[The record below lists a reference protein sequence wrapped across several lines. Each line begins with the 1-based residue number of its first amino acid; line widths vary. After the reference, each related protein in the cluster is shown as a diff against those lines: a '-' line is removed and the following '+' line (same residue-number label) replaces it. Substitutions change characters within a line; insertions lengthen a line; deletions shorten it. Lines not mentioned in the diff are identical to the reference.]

1 MIEYSR
7 LLDRGNGFFIATANA
22 ITDHTLLAVAADH
35 ENTVMRKMAS
45 LTGEQAT
52 QRFTSDETV
61 LISDKYDGE
70 GVYVYVEDGKTP
82 LCFNAPSGRA
92 RIGFPALTE
101 FAAKLTRAGV
111 KKALVRCELALPA
124 KEGTRAGISEVIRV
138 SFSGTPADVA
148 RLKLIGLDILMADGK
163 DLRKQPGGFGVVWE
177 LLGQWLGSDET
188 QSSHRAGGQLAPE
201 KEVATRF
208 AAVTKAGGEG
218 LVVRRL
224 DRPEL
229 YKLKPRVNLD
239 AVVVGFVEGEFE
251 DKYGVTSLL
260 CALSYGGAPQWCHVL
275 ARPGTGLSDEQR
287 VNLLEQLKP
296 LVVADPLAMTDSS
309 GRAIR
314 FVRPQ
319 LIVELEGE
327 DLVVQDARERLQ
339 RTQVL
344 EWSGSGWTFVGLAGM
359 PKLTF
364 PRILKFREDKTLA
377 DGGARIEQIKPEG
390 TRPEPLPPGGD
401 PEILRREV
409 YVKPPEML
417 RKLVVA
423 KRGGSE
429 GFPYVVFWTDYS
441 SKRAECL
448 KLTTQVAATAE
459 RADALAEALLKEG
472 VTRGFVKI

>member
-1 MIEYSR
+1 MIEHAR

-22 ITDHTLLAVAADH
+22 ITDHTLLAIAAEH
-35 ENTVMRKMAS
+35 ENTVMRKMSS
-45 LTGEQAT
+45 LTGEQAA
-52 QRFTSDETV
+52 QRFTSDEPV
-61 LISDKYDGE
+61 LVSDKVDGE
-70 GVYVYVEDGKTP
+70 GVYVYIEDGKTP
-82 LCFNAPSGRA
+82 LCFNAPSGRV

-101 FAAKLTRAGV
+101 FAAKLAKAGV
-111 KKALVRCELALPA
+111 RKALVRCELGLPVKA
-124 KEGTRAGISEVIRV
+124 GTRAGISEVIRV
-138 SFSGTPADVA
+138 SFSGTPAEVA
-148 RLKLIGLDILMADGK
+148 RLKLVGLDILMVDGK
-163 DLRKQPGGFGVVWE
+163 DQRKQPGGFAATWA
-177 LLGQWLGSDET
+177 LLGQWLGTDDT
-188 QSSHRAGGQLAPE
+188 RTTHRAGGEIAPE
-201 KEVATRF
+201 REVATRF
-208 AAVTKAGGEG
+208 RAVTSGGGEG

-229 YKLKPRVNLD
+229 YKLKPRVNVD

-260 CALSYGGAPQWCHVL
+260 CALSFSGTPLWTQVL

-287 VNLLEQLKP
+287 VQLLEQLKP
-296 LVVADPLAMTDSS
+296 LVVPDPLAMTDSS
-309 GRAIR
+309 GRAVR

-344 EWSGSGWTFVGLAGM
+344 EWSGSGWSFVGLAGM

-364 PRILKFREDKTLA
+364 PRILRLREDKSLA
-377 DGGARIEQIKPEG
+377 DGGARIEQIRDEG
-390 TRPEPLPPGGD
+390 TRPEPLKPGGP

-417 RKLVVA
+417 RKLVIA

-448 KLTTQVAATAE
+448 KLTTQVAASLE
-459 RADALAEALLKEG
+459 RANALAEVLLKEG
-472 VTRGFVKI
+472 VTRGFVRA